1 MLLKPGEE
9 PKTTFQMHTGHYEFR
24 VMAFGLSGAP
34 GTFLKAMNTTLA
46 PLLRCC
52 ALVFFDDILI
62 YSRTY
67 EEHLEHLRAVFQ
79 LLQKD
84 HWLVKRSKCVF
95 GQRQLRYL
103 GHIISAA
110 GVATDPDK
118 VSVVLQWPTRSS
130 VKQLRSFLGLAG
142 YYQRFVRHF
151 GILCKPLTDL
161 LRKGT
166 MFIWTQDHQ
175 ASFDALKAS
184 LTSAPV
190 LPLPNFNQPF
200 VIETDASGVGIG
212 AVLMQAG
219 HPLAF
224 LSKAL
229 GPRSQG
235 LSAYEKEYM
244 AIIMA
249 VDHWRSYLQLAV
261 FHIVTDQRSLVQL
274 TEQRLHTP

>member
-1 MLLKPGEE
+1 
-9 PKTTFQMHTGHYEFR
+9 
-24 VMAFGLSGAP
+24 
-34 GTFLKAMNTTLA
+34 MNTTLA
-46 PLLRCC
+46 PLLRRC
-52 ALVFFDDILI
+52 ALVFFDDNLI
-62 YSRTY
+62 YNRTY

-118 VSVVLQWPTRSS
+118 VSIVLQWPTPSS
-130 VKQLRSFLGLAG
+130 VKELRSFLGLAG
-142 YYQRFVRHF
+142 YYQQFVRHF

-175 ASFDALKAS
+175 ASFDALKAA

-190 LPLPNFNQPF
+190 LALPNFNQPF

-224 LSKAL
+224 LTKAL

-249 VDHWRSYLQLAV
+249 VDHWRSYLQLAI